1 MSRSWTMESEQS
13 TLFEFEPVVLEF
25 EPVEFDFDPVEVA
38 HVWSDTTD

>member
-1 MSRSWTMESEQS
+1 MESEQS

>member
-1 MSRSWTMESEQS
+1 MGSGQS

-38 HVWSDTTD
+38 HAWSDTTN

>member
-1 MSRSWTMESEQS
+1 MGSGQS

-38 HVWSDTTD
+38 HAWSDTTD